1 MGAALLWDI
10 PLRAQAIKHLNHQ
23 SMQSKRQ
30 KPSRTE
36 RRRSSAH
43 GEHCAQGLPTPPAL
57 SSAQPAALRR
67 TGGPTPHWR
76 PPQGASCSAAQENS
90 GARPRLPSDST
101 DSTPNSA
108 FNDLRTPCVLH
119 KGLAKDFSVRTRR
132 IIWWL
137 PFPSCCSHGS
147 QRHFTTLQALS
158 HTSVPPS
165 AAGIRAHRRLT
176 LWSRQLCNRSGK
188 GRVPPE
194 QTQIQLPVIFVVV
207 VLIFFLTLSS
217 ADNAGWCCTHSNA
230 ANNRN
235 HKTNLNRL
243 QKKLDCKAENVA
255 LLWAQASLH
264 FCFFKTL

>member
-43 GEHCAQGLPTPPAL
+43 GEHCAQGLPTPPAV
-57 SSAQPAALRR
+57 SSAQPAALRC

-119 KGLAKDFSVRTRR
+119 KGLAKDSSVRTRR
-132 IIWWL
+132 IIW
-137 PFPSCCSHGS
+137 
-147 QRHFTTLQALS
+147 
-158 HTSVPPS
+158 
-165 AAGIRAHRRLT
+165 
-176 LWSRQLCNRSGK
+176 
-188 GRVPPE
+188 
-194 QTQIQLPVIFVVV
+194 
-207 VLIFFLTLSS
+207 
-217 ADNAGWCCTHSNA
+217 
-230 ANNRN
+230 
-235 HKTNLNRL
+235 
-243 QKKLDCKAENVA
+243 
-255 LLWAQASLH
+255 
-264 FCFFKTL
+264 